1 LLGSSLYYHWGL
13 FLSPAK
19 LSTQTADS
27 AEETTGA
34 DAQLLLGF
42 TF

>member
-1 LLGSSLYYHWGL
+1 MGKVGYYNFGM
-13 FLSPAK
+13 FFSPAK

-34 DAQLLLGF
+34 DVQLQVGF
-42 TF
+42 AF